1 MYNQNLISLL
11 FDFSTNIQRILHFL
25 NMVTFGNTVEVM
37 EFVEKFNFVGF
48 EVSYRDL
55 KEEPSGK
62 QMSKL
67 VTSTRPDGSAVMERV
82 TFTNK
87 PTATRC
93 DVVGVRKR
101 RPSHLR
107 EPFGPPRRAARSKIN
122 KEIFEKRFVLKT
134 VPQGWMLYT
143 IDYTPVPQ
151 WALEEYLQ
159 STKFTTNPGFRIMDK
174 MGWVPNTPLGIRGDG
189 ITTPIMPTENDRQ
202 PGEYFGL
209 GYEDVCDPDP
219 TNEFIKIICVGDH
232 YGVALWRNVKVFVP
246 KGALKHLKNIL
257 WYPIDHVGVCVMAD
271 MVMEEGKRYK
281 WRVTKIRDVVHTM
294 F

>member
-1 MYNQNLISLL
+1 
-11 FDFSTNIQRILHFL
+11 
-25 NMVTFGNTVEVM
+25 MVTFAKNVEVI
-37 EFVEKFNFVGF
+37 EYVEKFNFVGF
-48 EVSYRDL
+48 EVSNRDL
-55 KEEPSGK
+55 KEEPSGE
-62 QMSKL
+62 QVSKW
-67 VTSTRPDGSAVMERV
+67 VTSTRPDGSAVMEKL
-82 TFTNK
+82 TFTDK

-107 EPFGPPRRAARSKIN
+107 EPYGPERRAARSKI
-122 KEIFEKRFVLKT
+122 KEELFRGRYGTDNNHLPTFRLKT
-134 VPQGWMLYT
+134 VPRGWMLYT
-143 IDYTPVPQ
+143 VVYTPVPQ
-151 WALEEYLQ
+151 WALEEYIQ
-159 STKFTTNPGFRIMDK
+159 STKFSNNPGFRIMDK

-202 PGEYFGL
+202 PGEYFGI

-219 TNEFIKIICVGDH
+219 TNEFIQIISVGDH
-232 YGVALWRNVKVFVP
+232 YGVALWRNEKVFVP

-281 WRVTKIRDVVHTM
+281 WRVTKIREVVFTM